1 MLRDLC
7 IVDASF
13 VRLQGKGQH
22 LERIHVCFDL
32 NNNRIDQL
40 KVTDEHVAESLAHF
54 SMKSGRIFTGYHVYG
69 TVKNCAYTIKQGAD
83 FILRITPQNFPI
95 YDING
100 NCIDY
105 KTLRPVG
112 KEQTRETRFL
122 IKAKDKHGKIV
133 STYLVCIIVGRIPK
147 SKMKAAQERRKSK
160 VKKKTTQYSSRN
172 HTKCWLYLS
181 CNFFN
186 RREKFYKM

>member
-1 MLRDLC
+1 M
-7 IVDASF
+7 
-13 VRLQGKGQH
+13 
-22 LERIHVCFDL
+22 
-32 NNNRIDQL
+32 
-40 KVTDEHVAESLAHF
+40 
-54 SMKSGRIFTGYHVYG
+54 
-69 TVKNCAYTIKQGAD
+69 KNCAYTIKQGAD

-147 SKMKAAQERRKSK
+147 SKMKAAQERKKSK
-160 VKKKTTQYSSRN
+160 VKKNNAVFKP
-172 HTKCWLYLS
+172 KP
-181 CNFFN
+181 
-186 RREKFYKM
+186 YKMLALSFL